1 MSARSKTTSAKD
13 KAIDRPFAAG
23 IWRRAQ
29 DIAQRYQVVMWLEGG
44 EYYGRGLEL
53 PGVMA
58 DGKTPDACMEQ
69 TREALAVAVATL
81 LEDGDVPPTPVM
93 ARQGTRS
100 RSASGGRRPR
110 IRA

>member
-1 MSARSKTTSAKD
+1 MSAKSRTTSAKD

-23 IWRRAQ
+23 IWRRAL
-29 DIAQRYQVVMWLEGG
+29 DIARRYQVVMWLEDG

-69 TREALAVAVATL
+69 TREAMTVAVATL
-81 LEDGDVPPTPVM
+81 LEDGEAPPRPALTRGGPSRRQKAPGRAG
-93 ARQGTRS
+93 ART
-100 RSASGGRRPR
+100 
-110 IRA
+110 